1 MFKKTINQI
10 QLWLIKHIRAI
21 EFWFIEFF
29 DQQVKPYRFHDGK
42 SSYEPT
48 DYSKSNK
55 VRSRKN
61 SKKADGNP
69 NPKTLSK

>member
-1 MFKKTINQI
+1 MFKKTINRI
-10 QLWLIKHIRAI
+10 QLWLIKHMRAI
-21 EFWFIEFF
+21 EFWIIT
-29 DQQVKPYRFHDGK
+29 DPHVKPYNFYDGK

-48 DYSKSNK
+48 DYSKSNI